1 MSLRYPTTDDELI
14 SIVRGET
21 GYEDNSDEL
30 PATRMDVVIERSKG
44 RLQMETDVSD
54 GEWYTDDGLG
64 FALGGYAC
72 MRAKAA
78 VENISLSSYSIGDE
92 DVTFDTD
99 DPEDSHQLQQ
109 WADDVAA
116 GLDKS
121 DADTDTGKMPRNTS
135 GYIGET
141 YTNDPDY

>member
-1 MSLRYPTTDDELI
+1 MSLRYPTTDAELI
-14 SIVRGET
+14 DVVRGET
-21 GYEDNSDEL
+21 GYEDTEEEL
-30 PATRMDVVIERSKG
+30 PTDRMDVVVERSKG
-44 RLQMETDVSD
+44 RLQMETAVSD
-54 GEWYTDDGLG
+54 ADWYSDDGLG
-64 FALGGYAC
+64 FALGAYAC

-99 DPEDSHQLQQ
+99 DPENSQQLQQ

-116 GLDKS
+116 GLDSS
-121 DADTDTGKMPRNTS
+121 DADTDTGKQPRNTS

-141 YTNDPDY
+141 YTRNH